1 MEDRVSSGWIA
12 AWTRKQPR
20 RTACGL
26 CVRRRLLFGTL
37 VALLLS
43 AIYVSAD
50 LEDDLGRNEVRIYTA
65 AIPVPTGQTVLNS
78 ALLERL
84 ERRGYQRV
92 HSKPS
97 VPGEYFF
104 GESIFWV
111 FRRAYIIGEEK
122 HDARL
127 FGMAIGP
134 GGVIRGAVGPDR
146 SPLDPSRAALEPL
159 LLSESLDGDRSPRIL
174 VPFKDLP
181 EIVWRAVL
189 AAEDHRFFDHHGL
202 DGKAIARALL
212 KNLRQGEVA
221 QGGSTITQQ
230 LVKNRDLSPK
240 RSLGR
245 KASEAMRALA
255 LESEYSKEEILQA
268 YLNTVY
274 MGHLEG
280 VAIYG
285 FGAASEV
292 YFSTS
297 LRRLDLPQAA
307 ALAAL
312 VQGPNRLNPLRHP
325 DGLLER
331 RNWVIDRMEELG
343 WVDSVA
349 AEAAR
354 RQSIR
359 TRPSPPAAAT
369 PKAFIRWTAEFV
381 DDDAPK
387 RSRKNRG
394 VVVESSLDSFLQH
407 EAERAVRD
415 GLRRLLGG
423 RRGAGSAPLQA
434 ALIALDV
441 ETGDVLAFVAA
452 DPARPDAFD
461 RVRSARRQPGSAI
474 KPLLLLEAFQDCGR
488 QEPLHPATR
497 VADAPLTINLPSG
510 EWSPSNP
517 DDRFRGV
524 VEIRDA
530 LEQSLNVPFVR
541 VAEYCGL
548 EHVADRV
555 RQAGL
560 RLPSDPPPSFVLGS
574 IETTPL
580 ELARAYTAFATPG
593 ATVQPRPVLRLTAPG
608 GRGLHRYGVER
619 DRVTGKA
626 SAYLVDWLLEQAVE
640 SGTARGVG
648 LQEIR
653 VAAKTGTSSGGRDAW
668 LAGHAGS
675 VVTVVWVG
683 RDDDRSMGLSGSTA
697 AAPIWREFMA
707 VAARARPTRVTPRP
721 EKIVEA
727 FVDPKTGLRVRSSK
741 SGARPC
747 LFRKGV
753 MPRKKRPILRDPPEE
768 IIE

>member
-1 MEDRVSSGWIA
+1 MTGE
-12 AWTRKQPR
+12 QPCL
-20 RTACGL
+20 TAGRLGVC
-26 CVRRRLLFGTL
+26 RRLVGG
-37 VALLLS
+37 ALAVVLAL
-43 AIYVSAD
+43 ATPAAAD

-65 AIPVPTGQTVLNS
+65 AVPVPIGQTVLNS

-84 ERRGYQRV
+84 EGRGYQRV

-111 FRRAYIIGEEK
+111 FRRAYTIGEEG

-134 GGVIRGAVGPDR
+134 GGVIQGVVGPDR
-146 SPLDPSRAALEPL
+146 SPVDPSRAALEPL
-159 LLSESLDGDRSPRIL
+159 LLSESLDGDRAPRIL
-174 VPFKDLP
+174 VRFENLP
-181 EIVWRAVL
+181 GVVWRAVL

-212 KNLRQGEVA
+212 KNLKRGEVT

-268 YLNTVY
+268 YLNTMY

-285 FGAASEV
+285 LGAASEA

-297 LRRLDLPQAA
+297 LGRLDLSRAA

-312 VQGPNRLNPLRHP
+312 VQGPNRLHPVRHP
-325 DGLLER
+325 DSLAER

-343 WVDSVA
+343 WVDSETA
-349 AEAAR
+349 AAAR
-354 RQSIR
+354 RQPLR
-359 TRPSPPAAAT
+359 TRPNYPTAAT
-369 PKAFIRWTAEFV
+369 PKSFIRWTAEFV

-394 VVVESSLDSFLQH
+394 VVVESSLDPFLQN

-423 RRGAGSAPLQA
+423 RRGFASGPLHA

-441 ETGDVLAFVAA
+441 ETGDVLAHVAA

-474 KPLLLLEAFQDCGR
+474 KPLLLLESFQDCGR
-488 QEPLHPATR
+488 QGPLHPATR
-497 VADAPLTINLPSG
+497 VADAPLTIDLPSG
-510 EWSPSNP
+510 GWSPSNP
-517 DDRFRGV
+517 DNRFRGV

-548 EHVADRV
+548 EHMADRV

-560 RLPSDPPPSFVLGS
+560 GLPPDLPPSFVLGS

-580 ELARAYTAFATPG
+580 ELVRAYTAFATPG
-593 ATVQPRPVLRLTAPG
+593 STVEPRPVHRLSAPG
-608 GRGLHRYGVER
+608 GRRLHRYGVDR
-619 DRVTGKA
+619 DRVTEKA

-640 SGTARGVG
+640 SGTARGARLEGV
-648 LQEIR
+648 R

-683 RDDDRSMGLSGSTA
+683 RDDDQSMGLSGSTA

-707 VAARARPTRVTPRP
+707 VAARARPARTTPRP

-727 FVDPKTGLRVRSSK
+727 YVDPKTGLRVRATRE
-741 SGARPC
+741 GARPC

-753 MPRKKRPILRDPPEE
+753 MPRKKRPILRDPPEM